1 VAITKQLYD
10 LRKKFDPP
18 LRFVFGNAL
27 IGTNWVHY
35 KGGFYFVTGIVWDST
50 AEEWAIKYV
59 RPNGGEM
66 EYTRTITDW
75 YSKPNERAGDDTPR
89 YRLATEKDYEQNTN
103 RA

>member
-1 VAITKQLYD
+1 VAIPKQLYD
-10 LRKKFDPP
+10 LRKKFDPN

-50 AEEWAIKYV
+50 ADEWAIKYV
-59 RPNGGEM
+59 RPNGGAM

-75 YSKPNERAGDDTPR
+75 YSKPLVGDDTPR
-89 YRLATEKDYEQNTN
+89 YRLATEKDHEKNE
-103 RA
+103 RKL